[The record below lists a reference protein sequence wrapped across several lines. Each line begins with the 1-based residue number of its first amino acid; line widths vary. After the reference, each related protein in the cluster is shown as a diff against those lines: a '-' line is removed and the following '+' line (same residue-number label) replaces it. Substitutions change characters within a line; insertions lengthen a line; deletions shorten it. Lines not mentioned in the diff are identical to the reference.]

1 MIRKYFPLDKN
12 YLLEQAQLAAR
23 PALLRQLSSKAAEV
37 WSSNHNPLGLNDDFS
52 RLLSVEPANGY
63 SAMVP
68 FYDLLAGI
76 YRLRSG
82 DNQLQFLWT
91 GADHHDQ
98 YVQEWSIAFQSWT
111 TEFCGDANFVQAVLD
126 LTWFFPQLER
136 PDFTGARMEHFIL
149 KYFNLRKCRSTGMFD
164 VRVSA

>member
-1 MIRKYFPLDKN
+1 LIRKFFPLDKN
-12 YLLEQAQLAAR
+12 YILEQAQLAAR
-23 PALLRQLSSKAAEV
+23 SVLLKQLSAKAAAA
-37 WSSNHNPLGLNDDFS
+37 WSGNHNPLGLDDDFS
-52 RLLSVEPANGY
+52 RLLSAEPVNGY
-63 SAMVP
+63 SALVP

-91 GADHHDQ
+91 GADHHEQ
-98 YVQEWSIAFQSWT
+98 FAQEWSNAFHFWIS
-111 TEFCGDANFVQAVLD
+111 EFCRDANFVQAVLD
-126 LTWFFPQLER
+126 LTWFLPQLER
-136 PDFTGARMEHFIL
+136 PDFTGARMEHFLL